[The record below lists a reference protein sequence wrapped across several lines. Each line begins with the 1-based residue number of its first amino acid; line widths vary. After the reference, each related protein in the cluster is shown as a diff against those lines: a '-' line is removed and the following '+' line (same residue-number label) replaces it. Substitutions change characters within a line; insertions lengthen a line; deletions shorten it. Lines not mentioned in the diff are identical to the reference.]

1 MLTFTPCWA
10 AMQLVSTLF
19 PSLFMKL
26 CMNNEGRGER
36 VAVNA
41 VAIGT
46 VIGTD
51 GETDEESG

>member
-19 PSLFMKL
+19 PSLPRKL
-26 CMNNEGRGER
+26 CMNNEGSGER
-36 VAVNA
+36 VAVNTA
-41 VAIGT
+41 AIGT
-46 VIGTD
+46 VVGKG